1 MVTRQNPRSTPRVTL
16 ELDDVTVGYRR
27 RRVIENFT
35 TEPVHGG
42 HVVGLLGPNASGK
55 STLIKAIA
63 GVHRTTGGRLR
74 ATVEGR
80 VHEGRDLRRVIG
92 YVPQDLPDT
101 AALTAFETVLVAAR
115 RACSVKITGT
125 PAVELA
131 SRVMTELSI
140 GDLARRYISELSGGQ
155 RQLTAV
161 AQMMVS
167 DPDVMLLDEP
177 TSALDLHRQ
186 LFLLDVIRRRA
197 RETGAVALTAIH
209 DINLAA
215 RFCDELL
222 VMRGGRVIAQGA
234 PRTVLTPGLLSE
246 VYGVD
251 AEILDHGGVPVVA
264 PVAG

>member
-1 MVTRQNPRSTPRVTL
+1 MNGTDARVTL
-16 ELDDVTVGYRR
+16 ELENVTVGYRR
-27 RRVIENFT
+27 RRVVEDFT
-35 TEPVHGG
+35 AAPIHGG

-63 GVHRTTGGRLR
+63 GVHRAGSGRIR
-74 ATVEGR
+74 ATVDGR
-80 VHEGRDLRRVIG
+80 VREGRDLRHAVG

-101 AALTAFETVLVAAR
+101 AALTAFETVLIAAR
-115 RACSVKITGT
+115 RACSVREVGVS
-125 PAVELA
+125 AVELA
-131 SRVMTELSI
+131 SRAMTDLSI
-140 GDLARRYISELSGGQ
+140 GDLAGRYISELSGGQ

-161 AQMMVS
+161 AQMMVA

-186 LFLLDVIRRRA
+186 LFLLEVIRRRA
-197 RETGAVALTAIH
+197 AETGAVALTAIH

-215 RFCDELL
+215 RFCGELL
-222 VMRGGRVIAQGA
+222 VMKDGRVIAQGE
-234 PRTVLTPGLLSE
+234 PRTVLTPQLLAE